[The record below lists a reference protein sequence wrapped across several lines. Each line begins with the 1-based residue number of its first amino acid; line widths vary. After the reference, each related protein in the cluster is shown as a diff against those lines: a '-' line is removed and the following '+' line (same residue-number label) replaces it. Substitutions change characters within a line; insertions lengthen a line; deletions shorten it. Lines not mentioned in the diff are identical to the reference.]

1 MLMCLSFDP
10 GNRYGQTRVGTQSVS
25 KTVCVRLNW
34 NASTTPHKARQYFKS
49 VVEDGPVQRINFIT
63 IPEREIGAEQLA
75 FGEYDASFDE
85 ALKPYI
91 ANLCASR
98 GTIDC
103 PEAIKLIKK
112 LTKECKDIA
121 VLSQSKVFDQLSHRA
136 LVIAYLKACV
146 LYVANGC
153 KWEKNIET
161 FVSWSLRNDLWC
173 KIHFFGYMLE
183 QGSDKFANPSRG
195 PKNQL
200 FMLPNVY
207 TLNDLKNV
215 RLKCGMKE
223 EGADVQNRQWL
234 SRGFVTVVTDKKD
247 TYKKLKYLS
256 A

>member
-1 MLMCLSFDP
+1 
-10 GNRYGQTRVGTQSVS
+10 
-25 KTVCVRLNW
+25 
-34 NASTTPHKARQYFKS
+34 
-49 VVEDGPVQRINFIT
+49 
-63 IPEREIGAEQLA
+63 
-75 FGEYDASFDE
+75 
-85 ALKPYI
+85 
-91 ANLCASR
+91 
-98 GTIDC
+98 
-103 PEAIKLIKK
+103 
-112 LTKECKDIA
+112 

-183 QGSDKFANPSRG
+183 QGADKFANPSRG

>member
-1 MLMCLSFDP
+1 MRICTIVFANLSESINYYKVRARK
-10 GNRYGQTRVGTQSVS
+10 GLEEVG
-25 KTVCVRLNW
+25 KG
-34 NASTTPHKARQYFKS
+34 AKS
-49 VVEDGPVQRINFIT
+49 DNKHYRPWE
-63 IPEREIGAEQLA
+63 
-75 FGEYDASFDE
+75 DE
-85 ALKPYI
+85 AK
-91 ANLCASR
+91 
-98 GTIDC
+98 
-103 PEAIKLIKK
+103 
-112 LTKECKDIA
+112 A

>member
-1 MLMCLSFDP
+1 MWP
-10 GNRYGQTRVGTQSVS
+10 T
-25 KTVCVRLNW
+25 
-34 NASTTPHKARQYFKS
+34 
-49 VVEDGPVQRINFIT
+49 
-63 IPEREIGAEQLA
+63 
-75 FGEYDASFDE
+75 
-85 ALKPYI
+85 
-91 ANLCASR
+91 
-98 GTIDC
+98 
-103 PEAIKLIKK
+103 
-112 LTKECKDIA
+112 
-121 VLSQSKVFDQLSHRA
+121 
-136 LVIAYLKACV
+136 IAYLKACV

-173 KIHFFGYMLE
+173 KIHLFGYMLE
-183 QGSDKFANPSRG
+183 QGADKFANPSRG

-207 TLNDLKNV
+207 TLNDLRNV

-247 TYKKLKYLS
+247 TFKKLKYLS